1 MYILKTEASFDSA
14 HFLAGYD
21 GKCSNLHGHR
31 WKIILEVQAEE
42 LKDDIQHKGM
52 YVDFG
57 ELKKDLRDLADSMDH
72 ALIIEKNSL
81 KETTLEALKARISEL
96 LNLIFV
102 QQRRIWQSIF
112 MKK

>member
-1 MYILKTEASFDSA
+1 
-14 HFLAGYD
+14 
-21 GKCSNLHGHR
+21 
-31 WKIILEVQAEE
+31 
-42 LKDDIQHKGM
+42 
-52 YVDFG
+52 
-57 ELKKDLRDLADSMDH
+57 MDH

-112 MKK
+112 MKNKKLGYNMKAVTVYETPVNSATYME